1 MAESVRYRGGRVNL
15 AAPMAT
21 SYTAQATQRG
31 SQMVAQSIDRMVGFF
46 QEQEAAKIKVE
57 AAEYGAA
64 NAPTAEQIEAAAAG
78 GEELKLPG
86 NNNTLFGRVARQA
99 AANTVTDTIE
109 LTARQAIDS
118 AVLQAELS
126 RGNPADLQDNLD
138 AIIQGYGSTFDETVP
153 SMAQRLKAKLAMVA
167 NSKYSSYHSSYIK
180 EARADGKAAWMA
192 NLVTDLNN
200 IDEDILELS
209 KGQIDPET
217 GFLKPGVVDFDAYRM
232 RVLTE
237 AQARDFS
244 ASEIRALS
252 TLVDT
257 KVVQAANKILINNVM
272 ANPSAKFIISGL
284 ATGEEINVYLDSD
297 TKLAIDVLTQS
308 GMSGSEI
315 AATLRTERTAYLN
328 MIEAEEDF
336 KNRDADR
343 GKELAEADVLQA
355 IANNDEP
362 AIRTALDALSSYDNL
377 RAKELE
383 LQYLSRP
390 GIQYSD
396 PMAVEFLD
404 RMRDNITIEQVVER
418 FEILNQADQEK
429 YLARAKA
436 LDVEDL
442 KLAKSI
448 VKAQLQLPANI
459 EMIRDGDANFESAQI
474 YAKMR
479 GKLETMASEARKAE
493 TDFDPEA
500 AASVVMA
507 ELGGELEEAANKVLI
522 TQAKNYVK
530 RVSTEIANKPSLA
543 QFLEGE
549 QDFANAVEALRAIK
563 GLPVNQRPY
572 YFKKDERI
580 DLFIDRLKVAEDL

>member
-1 MAESVRYRGGRVNL
+1 MAESVTYRGGRVNL
-15 AAPMAT
+15 AAPIAT
-21 SYTAQATQRG
+21 SYNAQATQRG

-46 QEQEAAKIKVE
+46 QDQEAARIKVD
-57 AAEYGAA
+57 AANYGAA
-64 NAPTAEQIEAAAAG
+64 NAPTAEQINAARESG
-78 GEELKLPG
+78 QELTLPG
-86 NNNTLFGRVARQA
+86 DNNTLFGRVARQA

-109 LTARQAIDS
+109 LTARQAIDA

-126 RGNPADLQDNLD
+126 RGNPADLQDSLD

-153 SMAQRLKAKLAMVA
+153 SMATRLKAKLSMVA
-167 NSKYSSYHSSYIK
+167 HSKYSSYHSSYIK
-180 EARADGKAAWMA
+180 EARADGKAAWMT
-192 NLVTDLNN
+192 NILTDLND

-217 GFLKPGVVDFDAYRM
+217 GYVKPGVVDFDAYRM

-257 KVVQAANKILINNVM
+257 KVVQAANKILVNNVM
-272 ANPSAKFIISGL
+272 ANPSASKIIKRL
-284 ATGEEINVYLDSD
+284 ATGEDINVFLEND

-315 AATLRTERTAYLN
+315 AANLRTERTAFLK
-328 MIEAEEDF
+328 MIETEEDF
-336 KNRDADR
+336 TNRKADE
-343 GKELAEADVLQA
+343 GKKLAEADVLQA

-362 AIRTALDALSSYDNL
+362 AVLEALDALRSYDNL

-396 PMAVEFLD
+396 PIAVEFLD

-459 EMIRDGDANFESAQI
+459 EMIRDGDANFENAQI

-479 GKLETMASEARKAE
+479 GKLETMASEARKGE

-507 ELGGELEEAANKVLI
+507 ELGGEFEEAANKVLLE
-522 TQAKNYVK
+522 QAKRAAKKVF
-530 RVSTEIANKPSLA
+530 SEIKSKPSLA

-549 QDFANAVEALRAIK
+549 RDFATAIDALRAIK
-563 GLPVNQRPY
+563 SLPLRQRPVALQQ
-572 YFKKDERI
+572 DARI
-580 DLFIDRLKVAEDL
+580 DFYIDKLKVAEDL

>member
-1 MAESVRYRGGRVNL
+1 MAESVTYRGGRVNL
-15 AAPMAT
+15 AAPIAT
-21 SYTAQATQRG
+21 SYNAQATQRG

-46 QEQEAAKIKVE
+46 QDQEAARIKVD
-57 AAEYGAA
+57 AANYGAA
-64 NAPTAEQIEAAAAG
+64 NAPTAEQINAARESG
-78 GEELKLPG
+78 QELTLPG
-86 NNNTLFGRVARQA
+86 DNNTLFGRVARQA

-109 LTARQAIDS
+109 LTARQAIDA

-153 SMAQRLKAKLAMVA
+153 SMATRLKAKLSMVA
-167 NSKYSSYHSSYIK
+167 HSKYSSYHSSYIK
-180 EARADGKAAWMA
+180 EARADGKAAWMT
-192 NLVTDLNN
+192 NILTDLND

-217 GFLKPGVVDFDAYRM
+217 GYVKPGVVDFDAYRM

-257 KVVQAANKILINNVM
+257 KVVQAANKILVNNVM
-272 ANPSAKFIISGL
+272 ARPSAGRIIKAL
-284 ATGEEINVYLDSD
+284 ATGEDIDFALSEE
-297 TKLAIDVLTQS
+297 TKLAIDVLEQS

-315 AATLRTERTAYLN
+315 AANLRTERTAFLK
-328 MIEAEEDF
+328 MIETEEDF
-336 KNRDADR
+336 NNRNADK
-343 GKELAEADVLQA
+343 GENLAEARALEA

-362 AIRTALDALSSYDNL
+362 AIRQALDDLFFYNNK

-429 YLARAKA
+429 YLKRAKD

-442 KLAKSI
+442 RLAKSI

-479 GKLETMASEARKAE
+479 GKLETMASEARKGE

-522 TQAKNYVK
+522 QQAKNASKKVFS
-530 RVSTEIANKPSLA
+530 VIANKPSLA

-549 QDFANAVEALRAIK
+549 RDFASAIDALRAIK
-563 GLPVNQRPY
+563 GLPVRERPY
-572 YFKKDERI
+572 EFQKDERI
-580 DLFIDRLKVAEDL
+580 DLLIDRLKVAEDL

>member
-1 MAESVRYRGGRVNL
+1 MAESVTYRGGRVNL
-15 AAPMAT
+15 AAPMAA
-21 SYTAQATQRG
+21 SYNAQATQRG

-46 QEQEAAKIKVE
+46 QDQEAARIKVD
-57 AAEYGAA
+57 AANYGAA
-64 NAPTAEQIEAAAAG
+64 NAPTAEQINAARESG
-78 GEELKLPG
+78 QELTLPG
-86 NNNTLFGRVARQA
+86 DNNTLFGRVARQA

-109 LTARQAIDS
+109 LTARQAIDA
-118 AVLQAELS
+118 AVLQAELG

-153 SMAQRLKAKLAMVA
+153 SMATRLKAKLSMVA
-167 NSKYSSYHSSYIK
+167 HSKYSSYHSSYIK

-192 NLVTDLNN
+192 NILTDLND

-217 GFLKPGVVDFDAYRM
+217 GYVKPGVVDFDAYRM

-257 KVVQAANKILINNVM
+257 KVVQAANKILVNNVM
-272 ANPSAKFIISGL
+272 ARPSAGRIIKGL
-284 ATGEEINVYLDSD
+284 ATGEDIDFALSEE
-297 TKLAIDVLTQS
+297 TKLAIDVLEQS

-315 AATLRTERTAYLN
+315 AASLRTERTAFLK
-328 MIEAEEDF
+328 MIETEEDF
-336 KNRDADR
+336 SNRNADR
-343 GKELAEADVLQA
+343 GENIAEAKTLEA

-362 AIRTALDALSSYDNL
+362 AIREALDDLSFYNNK

-479 GKLETMASEARKAE
+479 GKLETMASEARKGE

-507 ELGGELEEAANKVLI
+507 ELGGELEEAANKVLL
-522 TQAKNYVK
+522 QQGKNARKKVFS
-530 RVSTEIANKPSLA
+530 VIATKPSLA

-549 QDFANAVEALRAIK
+549 RDFASAIDALRAIK
-563 GLPVNQRPY
+563 GLPVRERPY
-572 YFKKDERI
+572 AFQKDERI
-580 DLFIDRLKVAEDL
+580 DLLIDRLKVAEDL